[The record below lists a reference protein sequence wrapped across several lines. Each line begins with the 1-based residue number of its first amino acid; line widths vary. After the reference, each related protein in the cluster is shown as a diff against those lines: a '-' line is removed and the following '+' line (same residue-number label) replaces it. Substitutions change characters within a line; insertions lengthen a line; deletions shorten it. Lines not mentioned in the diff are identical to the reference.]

1 MPDYNIGNDGRFQV
15 STILKRAKQDMDLRN
30 RQSAVLSHSL
40 HWGENVIRGAFA
52 SQNFLSE
59 SPMPTQPVSLMTN
72 LLNLATPDFFLF
84 VLSSVVL
91 SRTGRNESTWDLTN
105 RICDRY
111 FSGELWKANHPS
123 SGTARIG

>member
-1 MPDYNIGNDGRFQV
+1 
-15 STILKRAKQDMDLRN
+15 
-30 RQSAVLSHSL
+30 
-40 HWGENVIRGAFA
+40 
-52 SQNFLSE
+52 
-59 SPMPTQPVSLMTN
+59 MPTQPVSLMTN